1 MEEQKMTREQY
12 LEYRQQDD
20 QAAILAAYFGDKT
33 QQELDT
39 NNFTYLMFAAI
50 EDDKNL
56 KDRIDNVYPEILT
69 YYDKLFS
76 LNFLIKDY
84 GGEGNRILLMMY

>member
-12 LEYRQQDD
+12 LEYRQKED
-20 QAAILAAYFGDKT
+20 QVAILAAYFGDRT
-33 QQELDT
+33 NQELDV

-50 EDDKNL
+50 EDDPNL
-56 KDRIDNVYPEILT
+56 QIRINNTYPQILM
-69 YYDKLFS
+69 YYDKLFN

-84 GGEGNRILLMMY
+84 GEDNRILLMMY